1 VIWDVFHQYI
11 PYREVERRGEERLY
25 AAAVFWRAT
34 VEARDEAGAIALAIE
49 LHLSPH
55 PLVAKARQ

>member
-1 VIWDVFHQYI
+1 LIWDVFHQYI

-34 VEARDEAGAIALAIE
+34 VEAGDEAGAIALAIN
-49 LHLSPH
+49 LRLSPH
-55 PLVAKARQ
+55 PLVARVAS

>member
-25 AAAVFWRAT
+25 EAAVFWRAT
-34 VEARDEAGAIALAIE
+34 VEARDESSAILLAIE
-49 LHLSPH
+49 LRLSPH